1 MQAVR
6 VKLNRDEQSLSAHP
20 RSRRHDRILADVA
33 RGPFAQPL
41 ALSGVSIVPAAL
53 LPRRRAK
60 GEQDVAM
67 LEHLG
72 NVTARHVNREPFER
86 PSNGCLRE
94 PGTATNGCRQLIG
107 RQSNEFIS
115 DARVAKRHSAQGC
128 CIDSSGIV
136 EAIADF
142 TAAHNIQSDI
152 PRLPTM

>member
-94 PGTATNGCRQLIG
+94 PGTATNDG
-107 RQSNEFIS
+107 RQGNEFNS
-115 DARVAKRHSAQGC
+115 DARVAKRDSAQGC
-128 CIDSSGIV
+128 CVNSSGIV

-142 TAAHNIQSDI
+142 TAARNIKSDI
-152 PRLPTM
+152 P